1 MNTNPIRPSDR
12 SPNHLRHLGQVVPL
26 DIIVVPHGDHALL
39 LLSHGRF
46 LHILNVAMIVD
57 QDVLA
62 QVLAAE
68 LVIPSFQLCDHTN
81 GVGHRHSI
89 VMSAVRFVANQRI
102 GFLVLDHQSVLGTDL
117 V

>member
-1 MNTNPIRPSDR
+1 MNTNPVRPSDG
-12 SPNHLRHLGQVVPL
+12 SPDHLRHLGQIVPL
-26 DIIVVPHGDHALL
+26 HIVVVPHSDHALL

-46 LHILNVAMIVD
+46 LHILDVAMIVD

-62 QVLAAE
+62 QVFAAE
-68 LVIPSFQLCDHTN
+68 LVIPSLELCDNTN

-89 VMSAVRFVANQRI
+89 VMSAVRLVANQWI